1 MHPFKFRPLLV
12 LQLIVTG
19 VIVLVVLVSPAQLCA
34 DTRQLQDAFSY
45 AVMVDPSGAIR
56 MEDILKGEVDKKW
69 SDVEKGENPSY
80 GFTTDSVWVRFT
92 LNNDSPEVIEFLLRQ
107 EHALIDDLKFYHTL
121 DESII
126 DSFETGDLKPFS
138 QRPIN
143 HRCFVFPLK
152 LPPQTKSTYYLRFQS
167 QGPVNIHL
175 SLLTP
180 KEFKHQEDIE
190 YNSLMFFHGIFAVMI
205 IYHLF
210 VLVFIRRLEYF
221 YYVGMTFFMLIFM
234 MTQTGAAY
242 QYLWPNMPRFA
253 NQAVILSLGLLVIFI
268 LSFTAKFLD
277 AEEQGKKVY
286 TLFRILKLLV
296 IALLIASF
304 FFPYNSIIS
313 KLAVVGVIVEIMII
327 YAAIK
332 FSLLRLRKAYFFSA
346 AFTLFILGAIL
357 FTLKSLGLIQ
367 EGFVSSW
374 SLYLGSTALV
384 VMLSIALADNIN
396 NLRKQMQSLS
406 VNLEEKVRERTRTL
420 ETLARRLEKLST
432 TDGLTEISNRRHFD
446 RIFQSMWLTNRR
458 YEHTLSVSIIDVD
471 HFKAYNDFYGHQE
484 GDECLKSIARTL
496 NKFGRRGGDLVAR
509 YGGEEFAII
518 LSDIKQHDLMR
529 IMSDVRKSIEDLQI
543 PHLQSSSSE
552 VVTVSIGVSMC
563 IPTPDRSLQELL
575 KNADEALY
583 LAKDNGRNR
592 IE

>member
-1 MHPFKFRPLLV
+1 
-12 LQLIVTG
+12 
-19 VIVLVVLVSPAQLCA
+19 VIVAVGLVVLVTPAQLCA
-34 DTRQLQDAFSY
+34 NTSQLQDAFSY

-56 MEDILKGEVDKKW
+56 MEDILKGDVDKKW

-92 LNNDSPEVIEFLLRQ
+92 LNNDGPEGIEFLLRQ

-121 DESII
+121 DGSII

-152 LPPQTKSTYYLRFQS
+152 IPPQTKSTYYLRYQS

-221 YYVGMTFFMLIFM
+221 YYVGMTFSMLIFM
-234 MTQTGAAY
+234 MTQTGTAY
-242 QYLWPNMPRFA
+242 QYLWPNMPWFA

-268 LSFTAKFLD
+268 LCFTAKFLD
-277 AEEQGKKVY
+277 AEAQGKKVY
-286 TLFRILKLLV
+286 TVFRILKLLV
-296 IALLIASF
+296 IVLLIASF

-313 KLAVVGVIVEIMII
+313 KLAVIGVIVEIMMI
-327 YAAIK
+327 YTAIK

-346 AFTLFILGAIL
+346 AFVLFILGAIL

-458 YEHTLSVSIIDVD
+458 YEHSLSVSIIDVD
-471 HFKAYNDFYGHQE
+471 HFKAYNDFYGHQQ
-484 GDECLKSIARTL
+484 GDECLKSIARAL

-518 LSDIKQHDLMR
+518 LSDIKQQDLMR
-529 IMSDVRKSIEDLQI
+529 IMSDVLKSIEDLQI
-543 PHLQSSSSE
+543 PHLHSSTAE

-563 IPTPDRSLQELL
+563 IPTPDRTLQQLL
-575 KNADEALY
+575 KHADDALY

-592 IE
+592 LEFQAYS